1 MNFSHTF
8 KPMRIFLFTLAIL
21 MSIQLAGQTIAGSWY
36 GKADI
41 LLSGQHNNYLTELII
56 KQKGNEIEGIF
67 GYYFKNGYQSVFVR
81 GKYDKKNH
89 VLEIN
94 DLPITY
100 FREASIDGVNCY
112 MDFVGTMIASQV
124 RTTMNGYFM
133 TNPKYRYTCPELK
146 VTYTLDTTEEKRQDD
161 IIKTSVSRKLWQP
174 MPQDVVINS
183 APLVPD
189 TSVTVA
195 VAAAAEVKPEIK
207 SEATPLPEEKKAQ
220 ELMVSFEKREN
231 IISKEIEVGSDSV
244 RISLYDNGDV
254 DGDTISIFLNKIPVL
269 SGQEITSQALNIY
282 VHLDSKKAINEIT
295 MYADNLG
302 KIPPNT
308 ALMVVNDGEIRH
320 EIYLSSSLTQN
331 ATVRIKR
338 KKR

>member
-1 MNFSHTF
+1 MNFSPTF
-8 KPMRIFLFTLAIL
+8 KPMRIFLFSLTIL
-21 MSIQLAGQTIAGSWY
+21 FSLELAGQTIAGSWY

-81 GKYDKKNH
+81 GKYDKKNR
-89 VLEIN
+89 VVEIN

-124 RTTMNGYFM
+124 KTTMNGYFT

-146 VTYTLDTTEEKRQDD
+146 VTYTLDTNEEKQQDE

-174 MPQDVVINS
+174 MPQDVVVNS
-183 APLVPD
+183 APFVPD
-189 TSVTVA
+189 TTVTASAA
-195 VAAAAEVKPEIK
+195 VAVKPEIQ
-207 SEATPLPEEKKAQ
+207 SELTPLPEEKKAQ

-231 IISKEIEVGSDSV
+231 VISKVIEVNSDSV
-244 RISLYDNGDV
+244 RISLYDNGDI
-254 DGDTISIFLNKIPVL
+254 DGDTISIFLNKVPVL
-269 SGQEITSQALNIY
+269 ASQEITSQALNIY
-282 VHLDSKKAINEIT
+282 VHLDSKKEFNELT